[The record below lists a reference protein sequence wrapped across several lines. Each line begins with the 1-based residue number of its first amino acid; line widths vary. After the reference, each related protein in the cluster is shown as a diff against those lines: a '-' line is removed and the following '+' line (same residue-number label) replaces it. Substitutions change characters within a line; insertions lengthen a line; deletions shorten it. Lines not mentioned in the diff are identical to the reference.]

1 MIWIIII
8 RDFLKTIMQLLSVLN
23 NTLKIS
29 YNPEENDLFIG
40 DMLKFIIPSNHG
52 VIAQIFKLEMDDGQ
66 NIAHLRIF
74 FTIKGGDW
82 IKWVGNIPP
91 KSSTIKKI
99 PESEVLELFS
109 QHDKNSLSVG
119 FMPQYNRNFRINIDK
134 IDKTFVLFNN
144 NQNKVDIFNNLKDE
158 FTKLSLPFVIFDF
171 NGEFKSKD
179 IPRINAIKDFKIP
192 LNIET
197 LTGLYEKNF
206 QYSSPEMKILFDD
219 VIAQIK
225 IFFKQSDEVFI
236 PFNIFKSVVDNAA
249 PSIELSLLKNILEK
263 YKEKELFA
271 NQKTDFIRLRS
282 IFKKYNAYVVDLS
295 LVPYE
300 WRKDYINFVVTNL
313 NKFFVLLEED
323 KAFRNSKEIDEIFDN
338 NPKIKFIGAVSY
350 SSELIGDFVKKA
362 KSLVLCPPSKRINYF
377 PNLVEYLS
385 LLSPE
390 EFIYQGEQSKYIPIM
405 LHPPVEKEAP
415 KPIRPLPIYKEE
427 ITKPPEELILKKSQV
442 PEIEDIISE
451 IEGIQTQEE
460 EAMPEEM
467 IEFEEISLDDIESL
481 EDLEELSEDYGN
493 DESEVLT
500 QDYEVIEF
508 QEEEAEEEL
517 FDESMM
523 ADIEAFYRATPQLP
537 SAEPVKKNPEVEKMI
552 AHQKE
557 VEKFEAEPAPPV
569 ARVVQQE
576 PPRQKP
582 KASVEPPKPAPDS
595 VSYEKQEELKEY
607 KVAPREKKS
616 PGMKFEKEDAIFH
629 PKYGRGVIKRIVSH
643 GDRKLYKVQFDD
655 NGIKLIDLD
664 ATGGIEKY

>member
-1 MIWIIII
+1 
-8 RDFLKTIMQLLSVLN
+8 MQLLSVLN

-40 DMLKFIIPSNHG
+40 DMLEFIIPSNHG
-52 VIAQIFKLEMDDGQ
+52 VIAQIFKLEMDEGQ

-99 PESEVLELFS
+99 SENEVLELFS
-109 QHDKNSLSVG
+109 QHDKNTLSVG
-119 FMPQYNRNFRINIDK
+119 FMPQYNRNFRISIDK

-144 NQNKVDIFNNLKDE
+144 NQNKVDIFNNLKEE

-219 VIAQIK
+219 VISQIK
-225 IFFKQSDEVFI
+225 IFFKQSEEVFI
-236 PFNIFKSVVDNAA
+236 PFNIFKSVVDNAT

-282 IFKKYNAYVVDLS
+282 IFKKYTAYVVDLS
-295 LVPYE
+295 AVPYE
-300 WRKDYINFVVTNL
+300 WRKDYISFVISNL
-313 NKFFVLLEED
+313 SKFFVLLEED
-323 KAFRNSKEIDEIFDN
+323 KAFKNSKEIDEIFDGN
-338 NPKIKFIGAVSY
+338 SRVKFIGAVSY
-350 SSELIGDFVKKA
+350 SSELIGEFVKKA
-362 KSLVLCPPSKRINYF
+362 KSLILCPPSKRINYF

-390 EFIYQGEQSKYIPIM
+390 EFIYQGEQSKYLPIM
-405 LHPPVEKEAP
+405 LHPPVEKEVF
-415 KPIRPLPIYKEE
+415 KPIKPLPRLAEE
-427 ITKPPEELILKKSQV
+427 IVKPPEELILKKSQV

-460 EAMPEEM
+460 TMPEEM

-481 EDLEELSEDYGN
+481 EDLEELSEDYSY
-493 DESEVLT
+493 DESEELSEN
-500 QDYEVIEF
+500 YEVIEF
-508 QEEEAEEEL
+508 QEEETEDDL

-523 ADIEAFYRATPQLP
+523 ADIESFYSATPK
-537 SAEPVKKNPEVEKMI
+537 SATVVPEAKNPEIQQMI

-557 VEKFEAEPAPPV
+557 VEKFEAEPPPPPV
-569 ARVVQQE
+569 HSEPVKQPE
-576 PPRQKP
+576 PPQP
-582 KASVEPPKPAPDS
+582 QVPVEQPKPAS
-595 VSYEKQEELKEY
+595 VNYEKQEELKEY
-607 KVAPREKKS
+607 KVAPREKKTNI
-616 PGMKFEKEDAIFH
+616 KFEKEDAIYH

-643 GDRKLYKVQFDD
+643 GDRKLYKVQFED

-664 ATGGIEKY
+664 STAGIEKY